1 MRKFLAAT
9 RTPRYDPW
17 ERKCVT
23 QFPSPRLHSLSHMRS
38 NNNDN
43 NTPISTHTHNIYII
57 ISI

>member
-43 NTPISTHTHNIYII
+43 NKP
-57 ISI
+57 